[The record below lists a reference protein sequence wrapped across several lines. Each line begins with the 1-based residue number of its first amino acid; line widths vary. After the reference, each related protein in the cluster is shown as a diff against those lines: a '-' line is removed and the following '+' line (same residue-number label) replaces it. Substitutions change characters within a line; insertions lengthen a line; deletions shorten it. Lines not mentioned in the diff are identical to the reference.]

1 MSAPTADVRE
11 PPRLR
16 AEPPTMP
23 LVKPIAREPP
33 MSEEKGPPITP
44 RLAPSVME
52 AAMAVA
58 SQKATARGVRSA
70 PAKKRE
76 KRRKKMIQAAKAAAM
91 RAVQKEHSHS

>member
-1 MSAPTADVRE
+1 
-11 PPRLR
+11 
-16 AEPPTMP
+16 MP

-44 RLAPSVME
+44 RLAPWAME

-58 SQKATARGVRSA
+58 SQKATARGVRNA

-76 KRRKKMIQAAKAAAM
+76 KRNKKMIQAAKAAAM
-91 RAVQKEHSHS
+91 RAVRKEHSHN